1 MRDLQIRSHVNSLD
15 YIVPHCAKNGRL
27 HSRACSNTSL
37 AYGEIGPSGELYG
50 CAIVGNRPAGFYAA
64 DALIGVSEPQ
74 VQVDMFEPLASPF
87 GLTRSGVAAK
97 HPKLKQPI
105 RADPLGVPAG

>member
-1 MRDLQIRSHVNSLD
+1 V
-15 YIVPHCAKNGRL
+15 
-27 HSRACSNTSL
+27 
-37 AYGEIGPSGELYG
+37 
-50 CAIVGNRPAGFYAA
+50 AIVGNRPAGFYAA
-64 DALIGVSEPQ
+64 DALIVSEPQ